1 MKFTFFLPAL
11 LFLGSVVALPTQSVS
26 EKRSHESSLDTR
38 AAQLET
44 RVVVP
49 LSVILEARD
58 FEKPSEFA
66 PRSLEESLKASNS
79 VRDRPEVE
87 KLDGPLLD
95 ANKPLDLDPSP
106 ISHRQ
111 AHAEPISGK
120 PTWDSDSKDKEK
132 WTIEQSRP
140 YGHKRRE
147 LEERDIEELIEREF
161 FEDLEARV
169 FGERP
174 EHKPNGPRHNPER
187 PINPGPSTL
196 TRQPR
201 VKRPP
206 TWKEKGKWAA
216 GRFRPYGE

>member
-58 FEKPSEFA
+58 FQKPSEFA
-66 PRSLEESLKASNS
+66 PRSLEESLEAHDVK
-79 VRDRPEVE
+79 DRPVE
-87 KLDGPLLD
+87 NPNRPHPD
-95 ANKPLDLDPSP
+95 ANKSLDPDPST
-106 ISHRQ
+106 ISRRPHV
-111 AHAEPISGK
+111 EPASGK
-120 PTWDSDSKDKEK
+120 PTWDSDKEK
-132 WTIEQSRP
+132 WTILDQPRP

-206 TWKEKGKWAA
+206 TWKDKGKWPV
-216 GRFRPYGE
+216 GRFRPYGG